1 MSAEAAAGLPVLS
14 SPFRPVRLGTDA
26 HDFDFRP
33 DGSTYIR
40 CREPLGPYAER
51 VTDWLVK
58 HAMGAPDRTFVA
70 KRDRSGKWRHLT
82 YADALARAEVLGG
95 ALLARGLS
103 AERPLVILSGN
114 GLDHATLALAAMH
127 VGVPYAP
134 VSPAY
139 STLGGGYERLRD
151 ILGLLTP
158 GLVYAADGAVFGS
171 AIAATLAL
179 DVPVVLGT
187 GSLADREAVSLET
200 FAAEGNAASA
210 REAHRQVTPDSIAKF
225 LFTSGSTGL
234 PKAVITI
241 HRMLCANAAQLQ
253 ASFPFLTDEPPVLVD
268 WLPWH
273 HVFGGSHN
281 FDIVLSNG
289 GSLFVDDGRPTSS
302 LIEETVRNLREIAP
316 TAYFTVPKGYESLI
330 PHLRSDDRLRESF
343 YRRLKLTFF
352 AAAGLPQPIWDALDE
367 ISVAHSGERIPMLTG
382 LGATESAPFALVC
395 RPDQCRSGRVGLP
408 ARGVELKL
416 APVEDKLEARVKGPN
431 ITPGYWRNPE
441 LTAAARDEEGFY
453 RFGDALQFVDPDQ
466 PEIGLYFDGRLNEDF
481 KLTTGVWVSVGPLRA
496 RFLNAAAP
504 LARDIAIAGEN
515 RDEVMGLI
523 IPDIEECRR
532 LCPDLDPRL
541 DPAALL
547 ADARLRLA
555 FARVLTELSRASTG
569 SSNRI
574 TRAMLLET
582 PPSIDLNEVTDK
594 GSINQRATLRN
605 RAALVE
611 ELYAEPSSPRVIR
624 PSLTS

>member
-1 MSAEAAAGLPVLS
+1 MSPPIATGSPIPAW
-14 SPFRPVRLGTDA
+14 PFRDVRLGTDPHA
-26 HDFDFRP
+26 FEFRP
-33 DGSTYIR
+33 DGTTYIQ
-40 CREPLGPYAER
+40 CRQPLGSYPDR
-51 VTDWLVK
+51 VTDWLV
-58 HAMGAPDRTFVA
+58 HFAEVAPDRTFLA
-70 KRDRSGKWRHLT
+70 KRDRSGAWQRLT
-82 YADALARAEVLGG
+82 YAEALRRAEMLGG
-95 ALLARGLS
+95 ALLAHGLS

-114 GLDHATLALAAMH
+114 DLDHAALALAAMH
-127 VGVPYAP
+127 VGIPYAP

-139 STLGGGYERLRD
+139 STLGSGYQRLRAIVD
-151 ILGLLTP
+151 LLTP
-158 GLVYAADGAVFGS
+158 GLVFAADGAVFGT
-171 AIAATLAL
+171 AIAAAL
-179 DVPVVLGT
+179 DREVPVVLGT
-187 GSLADREAVSLET
+187 GSLPDREPIRLEALAGT
-200 FAAEGNAASA
+200 GRSEPARQAHAA
-210 REAHRQVTPDSIAKF
+210 VTPDAIAKF

-234 PKAVITI
+234 PKAVITT

-253 ASFPFLTDEPPVLVD
+253 ASFPFLIDEPPVLVD

-289 GSLFVDDGRPTSS
+289 GSLFIDDGRPTPA
-302 LIEETVRNLREIAP
+302 LIGETVRNLREVAP

-330 PHLRSDDRLRESF
+330 PYLRTDGILRESF

-367 ISVAHSGERIPMLTG
+367 IAVAHAGERIPMLTG

-416 APVEDKLEARVKGPN
+416 APVADKLEARVKGPN

-441 LTAAARDEEGFY
+441 LTKAARDEEGYY
-453 RFGDALQFVDPDQ
+453 RFGDALRFVDPDE

-481 KLTTGVWVSVGPLRA
+481 KLTTGVWVSVGAVRA
-496 RFLNAAAP
+496 EFLNAAAP

-515 RDEVMGLI
+515 RDEVTGLVV
-523 IPDIEECRR
+523 PDLAECRA
-532 LCPDLDPRL
+532 LCPDLDPAL
-541 DPAALL
+541 DPASVL
-547 ADARLRLA
+547 ADRRVRAA
-555 FARVLTELSRASTG
+555 FARVLAALAARSTG

-574 TRAMLLET
+574 TGAILLDE
-582 PPSIDLNEVTDK
+582 PPSLDLNEVTDK
-594 GSINQRATLRN
+594 GSVNQRALLGN

-611 ELYAEPSSPRVIR
+611 ELYARPPSPRVIL
-624 PSLTS
+624 PTGD

>member
-1 MSAEAAAGLPVLS
+1 MSPPIATGPPISAW
-14 SPFRPVRLGTDA
+14 PFRDVRLGTDPHA
-26 HDFDFRP
+26 FEFRP
-33 DGSTYIR
+33 DGTTYIR
-40 CREPLGPYAER
+40 CRQPLGSYPDR
-51 VTDWLVK
+51 VTDWLV
-58 HAMGAPDRTFVA
+58 HFAEVAPDRTFLA
-70 KRDRSGKWRHLT
+70 KRDRSGAWQRLT
-82 YADALARAEVLGG
+82 YAEALRRAEMLGG
-95 ALLARGLS
+95 ALLAHGLS

-114 GLDHATLALAAMH
+114 DLDHAALVLAAMH
-127 VGVPYAP
+127 VGIPYAP

-139 STLGGGYERLRD
+139 SMLGSGYQRLRA
-151 ILGLLTP
+151 ILDLLTP
-158 GLVYAADGAVFGS
+158 GLVFAADGAVFGT
-171 AIAATLAL
+171 AIAAAL
-179 DVPVVLGT
+179 GREVPVMLGT
-187 GSLADREAVSLET
+187 GSLLDREPIRLEALVGT
-200 FAAEGNAASA
+200 GRSEAARQAHAA
-210 REAHRQVTPDSIAKF
+210 VTPDTIAKF

-234 PKAVITI
+234 PKAVITT

-253 ASFPFLTDEPPVLVD
+253 ASFPFLIDEPPVLVD

-289 GSLFVDDGRPTSS
+289 GSLFIDDGRPTPA
-302 LIEETVRNLREIAP
+302 LIGETVRNLREVAP

-330 PHLRSDDRLRESF
+330 PHLRTDGILRESF

-367 ISVAHSGERIPMLTG
+367 IAVAHAGERIPMLTG

-416 APVEDKLEARVKGPN
+416 APVADKLEARVKGPN

-441 LTAAARDEEGFY
+441 LTKAARDEEGYY
-453 RFGDALQFVDPDQ
+453 RFGDALRFVDPDE

-481 KLTTGVWVSVGPLRA
+481 KLTTGVWVSVGAIRA
-496 RFLNAAAP
+496 EFLNAAAP

-515 RDEVMGLI
+515 RDEVTGLVV
-523 IPDIEECRR
+523 PDLAECRA
-532 LCPDLDPRL
+532 LCPDLDPAL
-541 DPAALL
+541 DPASVL
-547 ADARLRLA
+547 ADRRVRAA
-555 FARVLTELSRASTG
+555 FARVLAALAARSTG

-574 TRAMLLET
+574 TGAILLDE
-582 PPSIDLNEVTDK
+582 PPSLDLNEVTDK
-594 GSINQRATLRN
+594 GSVNQRALLGN

-611 ELYAEPSSPRVIR
+611 ELYARPPSPRVIR
-624 PSLTS
+624 PTGD